1 MTIEEVF
8 EKIDKGSNPKESEA
22 PVYYVDR
29 FVLQMLIEHTVHSF
43 IELSE
48 SNVADMFNDLVNRRE
63 DTFRTSIVETIKDLE
78 KNESDPTRRTVLIKA
93 YTQKATEIQ
102 LGINKLRSLL
112 LEQTKQILEILKSN
126 KQE

>member
-1 MTIEEVF
+1 MTIEEIF

-63 DTFRTSIVETIKDLE
+63 DTFRTSTVKAIKDLE
-78 KNESDPTRRTVLIKA
+78 KNESDPVRKTALIEA
-93 YTQKATEIQ
+93 YTQKATEVQ

-112 LEQTKQILEILKSN
+112 LEQTKRILEILKNN
-126 KQE
+126 KQ

>member
-63 DTFRTSIVETIKDLE
+63 DTFRTSIVKAIEDLK
-78 KNESDPTRRTVLIKA
+78 KNESDPVRRTALIEA
-93 YTQKATEIQ
+93 YTQKATEVQ

-112 LEQTKQILEILKSN
+112 LEKTKQVLEILKSN

>member
-1 MTIEEVF
+1 MTIEEVLD
-8 EKIDKGSNPKESEA
+8 KIDKGSNPKESEA
-22 PVYYVDR
+22 PVYYVDK

-48 SNVADMFNDLVNRRE
+48 SNVADMFTDLVNRRE
-63 DTFRTSIVETIKDLE
+63 DAFRTSIIEVIEDLE
-78 KNESDPTRRTVLIKA
+78 RNESDPARRAALIEA

-112 LEQTKQILEILKSN
+112 LEQTKRILEILKNN

>member
-8 EKIDKGSNPKESEA
+8 EKIDKGSNPKESET
-22 PVYYVDR
+22 PVYYVDK

-43 IELSE
+43 IELSD
-48 SNVADMFNDLVNRRE
+48 SNVADMFNDLINRRE
-63 DTFRTSIVETIKDLE
+63 DTFRTSIVKAIEDLE
-78 KNESDPTRRTVLIKA
+78 KNESDPVRRTALIKA
-93 YTQKATEIQ
+93 YTQKATEVQ

-112 LEQTKQILEILKSN
+112 LEETKQILEILKNN

>member
-8 EKIDKGSNPKESEA
+8 DKINKGSNPKESEA

-48 SNVADMFNDLVNRRE
+48 SNVADMFNDLINRRE
-63 DTFRTSIVETIKDLE
+63 DTFRTSIVKAIKDLE
-78 KNESDPTRRTVLIKA
+78 KNESDPVRRTALIEA
-93 YTQKATEIQ
+93 YTQKATEVQ

-112 LEQTKQILEILKSN
+112 LEQTKRILEILKNN
-126 KQE
+126 KQ

>member
-8 EKIDKGSNPKESEA
+8 EKIDKESNPKESEA

-48 SNVADMFNDLVNRRE
+48 SNVADMFNDLINRRE
-63 DTFRTSIVETIKDLE
+63 DTFRTSIVKAIEDLK
-78 KNESDPTRRTVLIKA
+78 KNESDPVRRTALIEA
-93 YTQKATEIQ
+93 YTQKATEVQ

-112 LEQTKQILEILKSN
+112 LEKTKQVLEILKSN

>member
-1 MTIEEVF
+1 MTIEEVLD
-8 EKIDKGSNPKESEA
+8 KIDKGSNPKESEA
-22 PVYYVDR
+22 PVYYVDK

-48 SNVADMFNDLVNRRE
+48 SNVADMFTDLVNRRE
-63 DTFRTSIVETIKDLE
+63 DAFRTSIIEVIEDLE
-78 KNESDPTRRTVLIKA
+78 RNESDPARRSALIKA

-112 LEQTKQILEILKSN
+112 LEQTKRILEILKNN

>member
-8 EKIDKGSNPKESEA
+8 EKIDKESNPKESEA

-63 DTFRTSIVETIKDLE
+63 DTFRTSIVKAIEDLK
-78 KNESDPTRRTVLIKA
+78 KNESDPVRRTALIEA
-93 YTQKATEIQ
+93 YTQKATEVQ

-112 LEQTKQILEILKSN
+112 LEKTKQVLEILKSN